1 MLGLIIAGA
10 ALVIFG
16 GLYAAGVAE
25 ARIDLRKNGH
35 WTPPP
40 APLPSARILRR

>member
-1 MLGLIIAGA
+1 MIGLIIAGA
-10 ALVIFG
+10 SLLFFG

-25 ARIDLRKNGH
+25 AQMDERLGQ

-40 APLPSARILRR
+40 APLPQARIRRR